1 MRWRG
6 YKRQGKDAGSPIRSG
21 MTDKDKGKSP
31 LPPLTPPYKRG
42 EAEGRDIFLAMKRK
56 APARSSR
63 QTFLPGLRPSGVPL
77 VAVIGR
83 PNVGKS
89 TLFNRILGTRNAIV
103 DDRPGVTRDRIYAE
117 CTYQGR
123 RFQVVDTGGL
133 DPTSTDGMLGL
144 IRQQSQVALATAD
157 ILLVIMDGRAGL
169 TPLDQEIVNE
179 LHGVD
184 KPTFW
189 VINKI
194 DSPTLDP
201 LLADFY
207 HLGKDTLFPIS
218 AEHGTGVDELLEAF
232 LHLLPA
238 HDEDLTETATT
249 RVAVVGRPNVGKSTL
264 VNTILGEERALV
276 SDVPGTTRDPIDT
289 HLEREGR
296 PFLLTDTA
304 GLRRRGRV
312 EPGIEGYSVARTMK
326 ALGRSDIG
334 VLLLDGVEGVTDQD
348 TKIAGLIQ
356 RQGRGCVMLVN
367 KWDLCRDQP
376 EAKKKFSLE
385 LQRQFPFF
393 TFVPI
398 LFGSAL
404 APKTVDHLFG
414 AVTRVMDAFSYRV
427 PTNRLNLFLQK
438 ALTDNPIP
446 VKRGNPPKSLYM
458 TQVATKPPTFALFAG
473 KSAVLTPAYLRYLEN
488 QLRATFGFEGTP
500 LRILVRKKI

>member
-1 MRWRG
+1 M
-6 YKRQGKDAGSPIRSG
+6 
-21 MTDKDKGKSP
+21 
-31 LPPLTPPYKRG
+31 
-42 EAEGRDIFLAMKRK
+42 
-56 APARSSR
+56 
-63 QTFLPGLRPSGVPL
+63 
-77 VAVIGR
+77 
-83 PNVGKS
+83 
-89 TLFNRILGTRNAIV
+89 
-103 DDRPGVTRDRIYAE
+103 
-117 CTYQGR
+117 
-123 RFQVVDTGGL
+123 
-133 DPTSTDGMLGL
+133 
-144 IRQQSQVALATAD
+144 
-157 ILLVIMDGRAGL
+157 
-169 TPLDQEIVNE
+169 
-179 LHGVD
+179 D

-194 DSPTLDP
+194 DTPKSEP

-207 HLGKDTLFPIS
+207 HLGKDTLFPVS
-218 AEHGTGVDELLEAF
+218 AEHGNGVDDLLEAF

-264 VNTILGEERALV
+264 VNTILGEERAVV
-276 SDVPGTTRDPIDT
+276 SEVPGTTRDPIDT

-312 EPGIEGYSVARTMK
+312 EPGIEGYSVARTMR

-367 KWDLCRDQP
+367 KWDLRRDQR

-393 TFVPI
+393 TFVPV

-404 APKTVDHLFG
+404 SSRTVDQVFA

-427 PTNRLNLFLQK
+427 PTGSSQS
-438 ALTDNPIP
+438 I
-446 VKRGNPPKSLYM
+446 PPKGADGQSAYREKRKSAQIALYDPGGHQ
-458 TQVATKPPTFALFAG
+458 TAHVRTICTG
-473 KSAVLTPAYLRYLEN
+473 KSAVVSPAYIAVPGKPTPGHVRF
-488 QLRATFGFEGTP
+488 RGHAVADFGAQEGVTGLGRERNTKTKTLDSRVRGNDRQRHWIP
-500 LRILVRKKI
+500 DRGLSLTLVIEDRG

>member
-1 MRWRG
+1 
-6 YKRQGKDAGSPIRSG
+6 
-21 MTDKDKGKSP
+21 
-31 LPPLTPPYKRG
+31 
-42 EAEGRDIFLAMKRK
+42 MKRK
-56 APARSSR
+56 SSARSSR

-123 RFQVVDTGGL
+123 RFQLVDTGGL
-133 DPTSTDGMLGL
+133 DPTAVDGMLGL
-144 IRQQSQVALATAD
+144 IRRQSQTALAAAD
-157 ILLVIMDGRAGL
+157 ILLVLMDGRAGL
-169 TPLDQEIVNE
+169 TPVDREIVDG

-194 DSPTLDP
+194 DTPTLEP

-207 HLGKDTLFPIS
+207 PLGKDTLFPVS
-218 AEHGTGVDELLEAF
+218 AEHGNGVDELLEAF

-238 HDEDLTETATT
+238 QDEDLTETATI

-296 PFLLTDTA
+296 SFLLTDTA

-367 KWDLCRDQP
+367 KWDLRRNQR
-376 EAKKKFSLE
+376 EAKKKFE

-393 TFVPI
+393 TFVPV

-404 APKTVDHLFG
+404 ADRTVDHLFA

-438 ALTDNPIP
+438 ALADNPIP
-446 VKRGNPPKSLYM
+446 VKKGNPPKSLYI

-488 QLRATFGFEGTP
+488 QLRATFGFEGSP
-500 LRILVRKKI
+500 LRILVRRKT

>member
-1 MRWRG
+1 MRR
-6 YKRQGKDAGSPIRSG
+6 
-21 MTDKDKGKSP
+21 KSS
-31 LPPLTPPYKRG
+31 
-42 EAEGRDIFLAMKRK
+42 
-56 APARSSR
+56 ARSSP
-63 QTFLPGLRPSGVPL
+63 QTFLPGLRSSDVPL
-77 VAVIGR
+77 VVVIGR

-123 RFQVVDTGGL
+123 RFHLVDTGGL
-133 DPTSTDGMLGL
+133 DPTSTDDMLGL
-144 IRQQSQVALATAD
+144 IRQQSQAALAAAD
-157 ILLVIMDGRAGL
+157 ILLVMMDGRAGA
-169 TPLDQEIVNE
+169 TPLDQEIVNG

-194 DSPTLDP
+194 DSPTLEP

-207 HLGKDTLFPIS
+207 HLGKETLFPIS

-238 HDEDLTETATT
+238 LDEDPAETATT

-264 VNTILGEERALV
+264 VNTILGEERVLV
-276 SDVPGTTRDPIDT
+276 SDVPGTTRDPVDT
-289 HLEREGR
+289 CMEREGQQ
-296 PFLLTDTA
+296 FLLTDTA

-312 EPGIEGYSVARTMK
+312 EPGVEGYSVARTMK

-334 VLLLDGVEGVTDQD
+334 VLLLDGVEGVTEQD

-367 KWDLCRDQP
+367 KWDLYRNQP
-376 EAKKKFSLE
+376 EAKRKFSLE
-385 LQRQFPFF
+385 LHRRFPFF

-404 APKTVDHLFG
+404 STKTVEHLFS
-414 AVTRVMDAFSYRV
+414 AVTRVMNAFSYRV
-427 PTNRLNLFLQK
+427 PTSRLNQFFQK
-438 ALTDNPIP
+438 VLADNPVP
-446 VKRGNPPKSLYM
+446 VKKGNPPKSLYI
-458 TQVATKPPTFALFAG
+458 TQVTSKPPTFALFAG
-473 KSAVLTPAYLRYLEN
+473 KSVVITPAYLRYLEN

-500 LRILVRKKI
+500 LRILVRRKS

>member
-1 MRWRG
+1 M
-6 YKRQGKDAGSPIRSG
+6 SI
-21 MTDKDKGKSP
+21 T
-31 LPPLTPPYKRG
+31 
-42 EAEGRDIFLAMKRK
+42 ENVLAMRRK
-56 APARSSR
+56 PSARSNH

-103 DDRPGVTRDRIYAE
+103 DDKPGVTRDRIYAE

-169 TPLDQEIVNE
+169 TPLDQEIVNG

-232 LHLLPA
+232 LHLLPEL
-238 HDEDLTETATT
+238 DQDLEETATT

-264 VNTILGEERALV
+264 VNTILGEERVLV

-289 HLEREGR
+289 HLEREDR
-296 PFLLTDTA
+296 QFLLTDTA

-334 VLLLDGVEGVTDQD
+334 VLLIDGVEGVTDQD

-356 RQGRGCVMLVN
+356 RQGRGCVMFVN
-367 KWDLCRDQP
+367 KWDLRRAQP

-404 APKTVDHLFG
+404 APKTVDHLFRRRHPGHGCVFVPG
-414 AVTRVMDAFSYRV
+414 ADQS
-427 PTNRLNLFLQK
+427 PQS
-438 ALTDNPIP
+438 I
-446 VKRGNPPKSLYM
+446 PPKSAYGQPDSHEKRESAEIALYHAGLDQ
-458 TQVATKPPTFALFAG
+458 TADVRAFCGQV
-473 KSAVLTPAYLRYLEN
+473 SRD
-488 QLRATFGFEGTP
+488 QLRVPSLPGKPTPGHVRVRGHAVTDFGQEEKLSSFLP
-500 LRILVRKKI
+500 LYCPFLTLFRVFLLLFCHLFGYFLAPF

>member
-1 MRWRG
+1 MR
-6 YKRQGKDAGSPIRSG
+6 
-21 MTDKDKGKSP
+21 
-31 LPPLTPPYKRG
+31 
-42 EAEGRDIFLAMKRK
+42 RK
-56 APARSSR
+56 PSARSNH

-169 TPLDQEIVNE
+169 TPLDQEIVNG

-232 LHLLPA
+232 LHLLPEHRSGPGRNR
-238 HDEDLTETATT
+238 HDPGGRGRTSQRGQIHAGEHHTGRGT
-249 RVAVVGRPNVGKSTL
+249 R
-264 VNTILGEERALV
+264 LV

-289 HLEREGR
+289 HLEREDR
-296 PFLLTDTA
+296 QFLLTDTA

-367 KWDLCRDQP
+367 KWDLRRAQP

-404 APKTVDHLFG
+404 APKTVDHLFD

-427 PTNRLNLFLQK
+427 PTSRLNLFLQK
-438 ALTDNPIP
+438 ALADNPIP
-446 VKRGNPPKSLYM
+446 TKKRESAEIALYH
-458 TQVATKPPTFALFAG
+458 AG
-473 KSAVLTPAYLRYLEN
+473 LDQTADV
-488 QLRATFGFEGTP
+488 RAFCG
-500 LRILVRKKI
+500 

>member
-1 MRWRG
+1 
-6 YKRQGKDAGSPIRSG
+6 
-21 MTDKDKGKSP
+21 
-31 LPPLTPPYKRG
+31 
-42 EAEGRDIFLAMKRK
+42 MKRK
-56 APARSSR
+56 SSARSSR
-63 QTFLPGLRPSGVPL
+63 QAFLPGLRPSGVPL

-123 RFQVVDTGGL
+123 RFQLVDTGGL
-133 DPTSTDGMLGL
+133 DPTADDGMLGL
-144 IRQQSQVALATAD
+144 IRRQSQTALAAAD

-169 TPLDQEIVNE
+169 TPVDREIVDG

-189 VINKI
+189 VVNKI
-194 DSPTLDP
+194 DTPALEP
-201 LLADFY
+201 LLADF
-207 HLGKDTLFPIS
+207 HALGKDTLFPVS
-218 AEHGTGVDELLEAF
+218 AEHGNGVDDLLEAF

-367 KWDLCRDQP
+367 KWDLRRDQSRGQ
-376 EAKKKFSLE
+376 EEILSGVAATVSLFH
-385 LQRQFPFF
+385 LCARAVRVGAGAQDRRSGVRRRHPGHGRVLVPGADQSPQSLPSKGAYGQPHFRQEGEPAE
-393 TFVPI
+393 I
-398 LFGSAL
+398 AL
-404 APKTVDHLFG
+404 YHSGCDQAADVRTVRRQVGRAHP
-414 AVTRVMDAFSYRV
+414 RV
-427 PTNRLNLFLQK
+427 P
-438 ALTDNPIP
+438 ALPGEPTSGH
-446 VKRGNPPKSLYM
+446 VRVRGHA
-458 TQVATKPPTFALFAG
+458 VADYGAQEKLGRIFSAFWHDFDTF
-473 KSAVLTPAYLRYLEN
+473 
-488 QLRATFGFEGTP
+488 
-500 LRILVRKKI
+500 

>member
-1 MRWRG
+1 M
-6 YKRQGKDAGSPIRSG
+6 SG
-21 MTDKDKGKSP
+21 TSVGDDRKGKGA
-31 LPPLTPPYKRG
+31 LPPLTPPYKGG
-42 EAEGRDIFLAMKRK
+42 EAAGRDTLLTMRRK
-56 APARSSR
+56 PSARSNH

-133 DPTSTDGMLGL
+133 DPTSTEGMLGL

-169 TPLDQEIVNE
+169 TPLDQEIVNG

-232 LHLLPA
+232 LHLLPEL
-238 HDEDLTETATT
+238 DQDLEETATT

-264 VNTILGEERALV
+264 VNTILGEERVLV

-289 HLEREGR
+289 HLEREDR
-296 PFLLTDTA
+296 QFLLTDTA

-367 KWDLCRDQP
+367 KWDLRRAQP

-404 APKTVDHLFG
+404 APKTVDHLFD

-427 PTNRLNLFLQK
+427 PTSRLNQFLQK
-438 ALTDNPIP
+438 ALADNPIP
-446 VKRGNPPKSLYM
+446 TKKGNPLKSLFI
-458 TQVATKPPTFALFAG
+458 TQVSTKPPTFALFAG
-473 KSAVLTPAYLRYLEN
+473 KSVVINSAYLRYLEN

-500 LRILVRKKI
+500 LRILVRKKN

>member
-1 MRWRG
+1 
-6 YKRQGKDAGSPIRSG
+6 
-21 MTDKDKGKSP
+21 
-31 LPPLTPPYKRG
+31 
-42 EAEGRDIFLAMKRK
+42 
-56 APARSSR
+56 
-63 QTFLPGLRPSGVPL
+63 
-77 VAVIGR
+77 
-83 PNVGKS
+83 
-89 TLFNRILGTRNAIV
+89 
-103 DDRPGVTRDRIYAE
+103 
-117 CTYQGR
+117 
-123 RFQVVDTGGL
+123 
-133 DPTSTDGMLGL
+133 MLGL
-144 IRQQSQVALATAD
+144 IRQQSQIALATAD

-169 TPLDQEIVNE
+169 TPLDQEIVNG

-232 LHLLPA
+232 LHLLPEF
-238 HDEDLTETATT
+238 DQDLEETATT
-249 RVAVVGRPNVGKSTL
+249 RVAMVGRPNVGKSTL
-264 VNTILGEERALV
+264 VNTILGEERAVV

-296 PFLLTDTA
+296 LFLLTDTA

-312 EPGIEGYSVARTMK
+312 EPGIEGYSVARTMR

-367 KWDLCRDQP
+367 KWDLRRHQP
-376 EAKKKFSLE
+376 EAKGKFSLE

-398 LFGSAL
+398 VFGSAL
-404 APKTVDHLFG
+404 APKTIDHLFD

-438 ALTDNPIP
+438 ALTNNPIP
-446 VKRGNPPKSLYM
+446 VKKGNPPKSLYM

-473 KSAVLTPAYLRYLEN
+473 KSAVLTPSYLRYLEN

-500 LRILVRKKI
+500 LRIMVRKKS

>member
-1 MRWRG
+1 
-6 YKRQGKDAGSPIRSG
+6 
-21 MTDKDKGKSP
+21 MTDKDKGKGP
-31 LPPLTPPYKRG
+31 LPPLAPPYKVG
-42 EAEGRDIFLAMKRK
+42 GKIKKEKTALAMKRK
-56 APARSSR
+56 APTRSSH

-133 DPTSTDGMLGL
+133 DPTSTDDMLGL
-144 IRQQSQVALATAD
+144 IRQQSQIALTTAD

-169 TPLDQEIVNE
+169 TPLDQEIVNG

-232 LHLLPA
+232 LHLLPEF
-238 HDEDLTETATT
+238 DQDLEETATT
-249 RVAVVGRPNVGKSTL
+249 RVAMVGRPNVGKSTL
-264 VNTILGEERALV
+264 VNTILGEERAVV

-296 PFLLTDTA
+296 QFLLTDTA
-304 GLRRRGRV
+304 GLRRRRRV
-312 EPGIEGYSVARTMK
+312 EPGIEGYSVARTMR

-334 VLLLDGVEGVTDQD
+334 VLLIDGVEGVTDQD

-367 KWDLCRDQP
+367 KWDLRRNQP
-376 EAKKKFSLE
+376 EAKKTFSLE

-404 APKTVDHLFG
+404 SPKTIDHLFD
-414 AVTRVMDAFSYRV
+414 AVTRVMEAFSYRV

-438 ALTDNPIP
+438 ALTDNPLT
-446 VKRGNPPKSLYM
+446 VKKGNPPKSLYM

-500 LRILVRKKI
+500 LRIMVRRKN

>member
-1 MRWRG
+1 MSLALTRDG
-6 YKRQGKDAGSPIRSG
+6 AATKRQ
-21 MTDKDKGKSP
+21 DKDPGSIKTLDPRLRMSGTSVEDDRKGKGA
-31 LPPLTPPYKRG
+31 LPPLTPPYKGG
-42 EAEGRDIFLAMKRK
+42 ESEGRDNRFAMRRK
-56 APARSSR
+56 APARSNH

-169 TPLDQEIVNE
+169 TPLDQEIVNG

-238 HDEDLTETATT
+238 HDEDLTENRHDPGGRGRASQRGQVHAGEHHTGRGT
-249 RVAVVGRPNVGKSTL
+249 RPRQRHARHHARPH
-264 VNTILGEERALV
+264 RHA
-276 SDVPGTTRDPIDT
+276 PGTRGPALSVDGYGGVAAS
-289 HLEREGR
+289 RARG
-296 PFLLTDTA
+296 A
-304 GLRRRGRV
+304 GNRR
-312 EPGIEGYSVARTMK
+312 
-326 ALGRSDIG
+326 L
-334 VLLLDGVEGVTDQD
+334 
-348 TKIAGLIQ
+348 
-356 RQGRGCVMLVN
+356 
-367 KWDLCRDQP
+367 
-376 EAKKKFSLE
+376 
-385 LQRQFPFF
+385 
-393 TFVPI
+393 
-398 LFGSAL
+398 
-404 APKTVDHLFG
+404 
-414 AVTRVMDAFSYRV
+414 
-427 PTNRLNLFLQK
+427 
-438 ALTDNPIP
+438 
-446 VKRGNPPKSLYM
+446 
-458 TQVATKPPTFALFAG
+458 
-473 KSAVLTPAYLRYLEN
+473 
-488 QLRATFGFEGTP
+488 
-500 LRILVRKKI
+500 

>member
-1 MRWRG
+1 
-6 YKRQGKDAGSPIRSG
+6 
-21 MTDKDKGKSP
+21 
-31 LPPLTPPYKRG
+31 
-42 EAEGRDIFLAMKRK
+42 MKRK
-56 APARSSR
+56 TSARSSR

-123 RFQVVDTGGL
+123 RFQLVDTGGL
-133 DPTSTDGMLGL
+133 DPTSDDGMLGL
-144 IRQQSQVALATAD
+144 IRQQSQAALATAD
-157 ILLVIMDGRAGL
+157 VLLVIMDGRAGL
-169 TPLDQEIVNE
+169 TPLDQEIVNG

-189 VINKI
+189 VVNKI
-194 DSPTLDP
+194 DTPKSEP

-207 HLGKDTLFPIS
+207 QLGKDMLFPVS
-218 AEHGTGVDELLEAF
+218 AEHGNGVDELLEAF
-232 LHLLPA
+232 LHLLPT
-238 HDEDLTETATT
+238 HDEDLTETAAT

-276 SDVPGTTRDPIDT
+276 SDVPGTTRDPVDT

-312 EPGIEGYSVARTMK
+312 EPGIEGYSVARTMR

-367 KWDLCRDQP
+367 KWDLRRDQRK
-376 EAKKKFSLE
+376 AQKTFSLE

-393 TFVPI
+393 TFVPV

-404 APKTVDHLFG
+404 APGTADHLFD
-414 AVTRVMDAFSYRV
+414 AVTRVMNAFSYRV

-438 ALTDNPIP
+438 ALENNPIP
-446 VKRGNPPKSLYM
+446 VKKGNPPKSLYM
-458 TQVATKPPTFALFAG
+458 TQVATKPPTFALFVG

-500 LRILVRKKI
+500 LRIMVRRKA

>member
-1 MRWRG
+1 
-6 YKRQGKDAGSPIRSG
+6 
-21 MTDKDKGKSP
+21 
-31 LPPLTPPYKRG
+31 
-42 EAEGRDIFLAMKRK
+42 MKRK
-56 APARSSR
+56 STPRSNH

-133 DPTSTDGMLGL
+133 DPTSTDDMLGL
-144 IRQQSQVALATAD
+144 IRQQSQIALATAD

-169 TPLDQEIVNE
+169 TPLDQEIVNG

-194 DSPTLDP
+194 DSPTLYP

-232 LHLLPA
+232 LHLLPEF
-238 HDEDLTETATT
+238 DQDLEETATT
-249 RVAVVGRPNVGKSTL
+249 RVAMVGRPNVGKSTL
-264 VNTILGEERALV
+264 VNTILGEERAVV

-296 PFLLTDTA
+296 QFLLTDTA

-312 EPGIEGYSVARTMK
+312 EPGIEGYSVARTMR

-334 VLLLDGVEGVTDQD
+334 VLLIDGVEGVTDQD

-367 KWDLCRDQP
+367 KWDLRRNQR
-376 EAKKKFSLE
+376 EAKAKFSLE

-404 APKTVDHLFG
+404 SPKTIDHLFD
-414 AVTRVMDAFSYRV
+414 AVTRVMEAFSYRV

-438 ALTDNPIP
+438 ALTDNPLT
-446 VKRGNPPKSLYM
+446 VKKGNPPKSLYM

-500 LRILVRKKI
+500 LRIMVRKKN

>member
-1 MRWRG
+1 MRR
-6 YKRQGKDAGSPIRSG
+6 PPPTRSG
-21 MTDKDKGKSP
+21 P
-31 LPPLTPPYKRG
+31 
-42 EAEGRDIFLAMKRK
+42 
-56 APARSSR
+56 
-63 QTFLPGLRPSGVPL
+63 QTFLPGLRSSSIPL

-123 RFQVVDTGGL
+123 RFQLVDTGGL
-133 DPTSTDGMLGL
+133 DPTSTEGILGL
-144 IRQQSQVALATAD
+144 VRRQSQIALAEAD
-157 ILLVIMDGRAGL
+157 IVLVIMDGRTGL
-169 TPLDQEIVNE
+169 TPLDRDIVNE

-194 DSPTLDP
+194 DSPTLEP

-207 HLGKDTLFPIS
+207 HLGKHTLFPIS

-232 LHLLPA
+232 LHLLPVF
-238 HDEDLTETATT
+238 DDDLAETAT
-249 RVAVVGRPNVGKSTL
+249 RVAVIGRPNVGKSTL
-264 VNTILGEERALV
+264 VNTILGEERVLV
-276 SDVPGTTRDPIDT
+276 SNVPGTTRDPVDT
-289 HLEREGR
+289 HLKRDGQQ
-296 PFLLTDTA
+296 FLFTDTA

-334 VLLLDGVEGVTDQD
+334 VLLLDGVEGVTEQD

-356 RQGRGCVMLVN
+356 KQGRGCIMLVN
-367 KWDLCRDQP
+367 KWDLRRDQP
-376 EAKKKFSLE
+376 EAKGKFSSE
-385 LQRQFPFF
+385 LQRRFPFF

-404 APKTVDHLFG
+404 APKTIEHLFK
-414 AVTRVMDAFSYRV
+414 AITQVMKTFSYRV
-427 PTNRLNLFLQK
+427 PTSRLNQFLQK
-438 ALTDNPIP
+438 ALADNVIP
-446 VKRGNPPKSLYM
+446 TKRGNPLKSLFI
-458 TQVATKPPTFALFAG
+458 TQVAVKPPTFALFVG
-473 KSAVLTPAYLRYLEN
+473 KSVLLTPGYLRYLEN

-500 LRILVRKKI
+500 LRILVRKKA

>member
-1 MRWRG
+1 
-6 YKRQGKDAGSPIRSG
+6 
-21 MTDKDKGKSP
+21 
-31 LPPLTPPYKRG
+31 
-42 EAEGRDIFLAMKRK
+42 MKRK
-56 APARSSR
+56 APTRSNH

-103 DDRPGVTRDRIYAE
+103 DDKPGVTRDRIYAE

-144 IRQQSQVALATAD
+144 IRQQSQIALATAD

-169 TPLDQEIVNE
+169 TPLDQEIVNG

-232 LHLLPA
+232 LHLLPEF
-238 HDEDLTETATT
+238 DQDLEETATT

-264 VNTILGEERALV
+264 VNTILGEERAVV

-296 PFLLTDTA
+296 LFLLTDTA
-304 GLRRRGRV
+304 GLRRRGPRGARHRRLQRGQDHEGVGAVGYRRV
-312 EPGIEGYSVARTMK
+312 VNRRGRGRHGPGHQDCRAHPTART
-326 ALGRSDIG
+326 
-334 VLLLDGVEGVTDQD
+334 
-348 TKIAGLIQ
+348 GLRHA
-356 RQGRGCVMLVN
+356 RQ
-367 KWDLCRDQP
+367 
-376 EAKKKFSLE
+376 
-385 LQRQFPFF
+385 
-393 TFVPI
+393 
-398 LFGSAL
+398 
-404 APKTVDHLFG
+404 
-414 AVTRVMDAFSYRV
+414 
-427 PTNRLNLFLQK
+427 
-438 ALTDNPIP
+438 
-446 VKRGNPPKSLYM
+446 
-458 TQVATKPPTFALFAG
+458 
-473 KSAVLTPAYLRYLEN
+473 
-488 QLRATFGFEGTP
+488 
-500 LRILVRKKI
+500 